1 MKSIPPS
8 EFDNMPYYEFEEYM
22 KMLSKRIE
30 EENKQNSDSNSNMNN
45 NNNFKMPDMS
55 KFTPSKMPAF
65 RK

>member
-1 MKSIPPS
+1 MRGIPPS
-8 EFDNMPYYEFEEYM
+8 EFDNMAYYEFEEYM

-30 EENKQNSDSNSNMNN
+30 EENKQNSDSNTNMN